1 MIPTYNRTSLLV
13 GSFGLVLQYGGGA
26 LLWDYPWIGLPSAI
40 FGTIMIV
47 IGLGYYLKSKS
58 RSLGYLIIGVIPVL
72 GLVVLGLLDDHAQQ
86 RPSRSA

>member
-1 MIPTYNRTSLLV
+1 
-13 GSFGLVLQYGGGA
+13 
-26 LLWDYPWIGLPSAI
+26 
-40 FGTIMIV
+40 MIV